1 MIVSILLT
9 TLGFVFAYR
18 ILTSSLQSIGLSNL
32 QTRIFLLLACLMIFL
47 FLLWNPQPMLLWFLF
62 GIIFILLRL
71 LPYFFYSY
79 QEKLIQSQ
87 TLRLLDHLI
96 LGVQS
101 GESLRSSL
109 VKISHQESSLLR
121 VSLENLVHAIVLENS
136 SAGLKSKSLKTL
148 FDELSRIEK
157 SHSKCADQLRSLR
170 RNLKIL
176 EDFRRRSGQV
186 GLQIRM
192 QAAISALLY
201 VGLLFFMITQF
212 GFYQNQELILASLTL
227 FFSGMVTVFVIGRKF
242 QWTT

>member
-109 VKISHQESSLLR
+109 VKISHQESSLL
-121 VSLENLVHAIVLENS
+121 
-136 SAGLKSKSLKTL
+136 
-148 FDELSRIEK
+148 
-157 SHSKCADQLRSLR
+157 
-170 RNLKIL
+170 
-176 EDFRRRSGQV
+176 
-186 GLQIRM
+186 
-192 QAAISALLY
+192 
-201 VGLLFFMITQF
+201 
-212 GFYQNQELILASLTL
+212 
-227 FFSGMVTVFVIGRKF
+227 
-242 QWTT
+242 